1 MVGGAGSYLSRCS
14 TSLIMACIIGMRDS
28 RMQNCPSLSRCS
40 CPLNPGDCAPFP
52 SYWHAFLDLF
62 RSLAD
67 PRVGAQWRAASA
79 GGERKLAKAR
89 KRTSTSICSI
99 RPLRP

>member
-1 MVGGAGSYLSRCS
+1 MIGGAGSYLSRCS

-28 RMQNCPSLSRCS
+28 RMQNCLSLSRCS
-40 CPLNPGDCAPFP
+40 CPLTQATAPLSPVIGTPF
-52 SYWHAFLDLF
+52 WILF

-79 GGERKLAKAR
+79 GGERKLAKAA
-89 KRTSTSICSI
+89 
-99 RPLRP
+99 